1 MWLYLQQRQEILSNK
16 EAKDGKASVR
26 DVATS
31 LSSQVGA
38 YECAEITWHVY
49 NIQYG
54 VWGAGMHVDG
64 M

>member
-1 MWLYLQQRQEILSNK
+1 MAPSATEAGDFEQLK
-16 EAKDGKASVR
+16 EAKDGRASVR

-31 LSSQVGA
+31 PSGQVGA

-49 NIQYG
+49 NIQSG